1 MMQNYKKKFYQ
12 GLVLLASASGNAQM
26 MEKLAD
32 SSKSKGQNNIS
43 FLSYFVLGKWVKI
56 NS

>member
-43 FLSYFVLGKWVKI
+43 FLSYFVLGK
-56 NS
+56 